1 LRRPGG
7 DNYLVNSA
15 DTGAFDHFSRSPK
28 ALVEIVDYL
37 LVTADSLE
45 GPGPAGRNDPV
56 HLPAGIRMECLDQG
70 FTERLLDAAQPRG
83 EDWEATRQFGVAHA
97 YVRTVWKE
105 ADGLDPDEPFQ
116 WDHERRLYPCV
127 QLSRL
132 VRDNAVGTEYA
143 IRLLR
148 CRDGSE
154 RLVPFAGYESH
165 VAYRLHPEERGW
177 LDHDEADELARLLE
191 CYWDAVPLPD
201 RVGRGLRR
209 VDLVTRE
216 RYLEDA
222 LPVAVGAAE
231 ALLKIGRT
239 SLKAQFAGRVSKL
252 ASEQGIGLD
261 VESCGEIWEDRSAL
275 VHGSAVD
282 LAEPGELDR
291 FGRSFVALQETL
303 RCTVREA
310 IEDRSF
316 AALFADD
323 ALIEQRWPTTR
334 AARTLT

>member
-1 LRRPGG
+1 
-7 DNYLVNSA
+7 VTSA
-15 DTGAFDHFSRSPK
+15 DTAAFAHFSRSPK

-37 LVTADSLE
+37 LVTADSLQ
-45 GPGPAGRNDPV
+45 GPPPAGRNGPV
-56 HLPAGIRMECLDQG
+56 HLPAGIRVEGLDQG
-70 FTERLLDAAQPRG
+70 FTERLLEAAEPRG
-83 EDWEATRQFGVAHA
+83 ESWEATRTFGVAHA

-105 ADGLDPDEPFQ
+105 ADGSDPDETFQ
-116 WDHERRLYPCV
+116 WDHERRLFPCV

-148 CRDGSE
+148 RRDGSE

-177 LDHDEADELARLLE
+177 LDIDEADELARLLGS
-191 CYWDAVPLPD
+191 YWDGEPLPD

-231 ALLKIGRT
+231 ALLKIG
-239 SLKAQFAGRVSKL
+239 VS
-252 ASEQGIGLD
+252 
-261 VESCGEIWEDRSAL
+261 R
-275 VHGSAVD
+275 
-282 LAEPGELDR
+282 
-291 FGRSFVALQETL
+291 
-303 RCTVREA
+303 
-310 IEDRSF
+310 
-316 AALFADD
+316 
-323 ALIEQRWPTTR
+323 
-334 AARTLT
+334 